1 MKINLDNN
9 GDNAPRVEVVPLI
22 DVIFCILT
30 VFLLSGLQA
39 VQRQVISIDVPQADT
54 KQEQTRQSMMVTLG
68 ADGIAYVQQS
78 LSSPLVS
85 VAYNEDQTRIISQ
98 EVAAYKAA
106 NPNGSVLLAA
116 SKELKYDR
124 VANIF
129 NSMRLAGGGI
139 VSLAIDPVETI
150 LPQPSTVPALPT
162 TAITPSPTV
171 TPIPTVNP
179 TR

>member
-1 MKINLDNN
+1 
-9 GDNAPRVEVVPLI
+9 
-22 DVIFCILT
+22 
-30 VFLLSGLQA
+30 
-39 VQRQVISIDVPQADT
+39 
-54 KQEQTRQSMMVTLG
+54 
-68 ADGIAYVQQS
+68 
-78 LSSPLVS
+78 
-85 VAYNEDQTRIISQ
+85 
-98 EVAAYKAA
+98 
-106 NPNGSVLLAA
+106 VLLTA